1 MANVVFARR
10 RVSPIQVSTVST
22 ANSFNYW
29 MRDGT
34 IMLPTTA
41 GKIATSGN
49 FNYWM
54 RDGTIMLRSFV
65 SAGKN

>member
-1 MANVVFARR
+1 MTNVIIARR
-10 RVSPIQVSTVST
+10 RVSPVQVSTVST

-29 MRDGT
+29 IRHGT
-34 IMLPTTA
+34 VMLPTTA

-49 FNYWM
+49 FSYWM
-54 RDGTIMLRSFV
+54 RDGSIVYPSFA